1 MGGKRRYMM
10 GEKRLVMEY
19 LAEHYQ
25 GCEWFVQFRVGSDPG
40 TVGVEYESEEE
51 RRLARNANY
60 WADAIVVTPTELV
73 VIEAT
78 MYRGAAKAG
87 KLLEYM
93 KLVPATPELLPYL
106 GRRLVGEVVS
116 AQDDPLGREVCK
128 DLGLRFVVFTP
139 PWLPE
144 FWALYPDRRRRPA
157 NGRLVQALAKSKE
170 AGTFGAEG
178 GG

>member
-1 MGGKRRYMM
+1 M

-19 LAEHYQ
+19 LVEKYAGY
-25 GCEWFVQFRVGSDPG
+25 EWFVGYRVGADPEMAG
-40 TVGVEYESEEE
+40 GEYEDEAE
-51 RRLARNANY
+51 RRLARNVNY
-60 WADAIVVTPTELV
+60 WVDAVVVTPTELV

-93 KLVPATPELLPYL
+93 MLLPATPGLRPYL
-106 GRRLVGEVVS
+106 GRRVVGEVVS

-128 DLGLRFVVFTP
+128 GLGIRFVVYEP
-139 PWLPE
+139 PWLGE

-157 NGRLVQALAKSKE
+157 SGRLVLALQKAAE
-170 AGTFGAEG
+170 AGRSEG
-178 GG
+178 KADGQG

>member
-19 LAEHYQ
+19 LLEKYAGY
-25 GCEWFVQFRVGSDPG
+25 EWFVQCRVGADPEMAG
-40 TVGVEYESEEE
+40 GEYEDEAE
-51 RRLARNANY
+51 RRLARNVNY
-60 WADAIVVTPTELV
+60 WVDAVVVTPTELV

-93 KLVPATPELLPYL
+93 MLLPATPGLRPYL
-106 GRRLVGEVVS
+106 GRRVVGEVVS

-128 DLGLRFVVFTP
+128 GLGIRFVVYEP
-139 PWLPE
+139 SWLGE
-144 FWALYPDRRRRPA
+144 FWAQYPDRRRRPA
-157 NGRLVQALAKSKE
+157 NERLVRALREAAEPGKPAAE
-170 AGTFGAEG
+170 AGD
-178 GG
+178 